1 MRIDKDSERII
12 SERRIRMEIGQTA
25 NQIASIS
32 RKAARYLPEPAS
44 RGVGMF
50 LDVMDAVKSVG
61 KAAIGGVD
69 TFAGGDFASL
79 INLQIE
85 TQKEMQ
91 TTSMVSNIE
100 KSKHESKMAAIRNVR
115 VN

>member
-1 MRIDKDSERII
+1 MDSFV
-12 SERRIRMEIGQTA
+12 SQSVNSLANVSRR
-25 NQIASIS
+25 
-32 RKAARYLPEPAS
+32 AARYLPEPAS

-50 LDVMDAVKSVG
+50 LDVMDTVKSLG
-61 KAAIGGVD
+61 KSAIGGVNSSA
-69 TFAGGDFASL
+69 TGDFASL
-79 INLQIE
+79 INLQIQA
-85 TQKEMQ
+85 QKEMQ